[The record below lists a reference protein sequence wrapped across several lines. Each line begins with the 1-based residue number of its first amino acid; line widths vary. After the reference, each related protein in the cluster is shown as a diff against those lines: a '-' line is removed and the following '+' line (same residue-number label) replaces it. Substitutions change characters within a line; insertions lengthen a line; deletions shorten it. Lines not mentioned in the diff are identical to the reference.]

1 MVKIVAEISLKINDV
16 EDKFKED
23 ITIED
28 GCDCVSVS
36 ILAWIDHIK
45 EEFKRYI
52 NTEFR
57 EEFGDI

>member
-1 MVKIVAEISLKINDV
+1 MVKITAEITLKVNGV

-28 GCDCVSVS
+28 GCDCTAIS
-36 ILAWIDHIK
+36 ILAWIDHVK

-52 NTEFR
+52 NTEFK
-57 EEFGDI
+57 EEYGDS